1 MEHKIRK
8 ASKHHILDILLLS
21 KSIKGNYLYLIHFN
35 MVEKAK
41 VEKATE
47 EVKNTEP
54 VEKTMADEMLEE
66 VLKRKERESQ
76 Q

>member
-1 MEHKIRK
+1 
-8 ASKHHILDILLLS
+8 
-21 KSIKGNYLYLIHFN
+21 

-41 VEKATE
+41 VEKTTE
-47 EVKNTEP
+47 EVKNTET

-76 Q
+76 E